1 MEYFY
6 FEQEPSLCRASFA
19 ITHLGQLQS
28 SENSLWLDA
37 NSFYQQPTYQEAAL
51 GELIAKRELRAV
63 NRAHP
68 RWRELCQQQKP
79 QPPFT
84 VNLLACGDVGS
95 TLLIG
100 LKLLARNTIRK
111 IGIYD
116 INPALCQRWE
126 FELNQIC
133 APSAELTSPVVS
145 IITKDQLFDCD
156 IFVFCATAGVPAL
169 NDKSDVRLAQYQNN
183 AAIIKEYALLARE
196 KHFQGLF
203 AVVSDPVDLLCQTV
217 LLESNKDPNGNF
229 DGLGLFPEQIEGYGL
244 GVMHARARYYAAKD
258 PTLVSYL
265 DEGRAYGPHGQGL
278 IIANSVANYND
289 EKSKRLTELALTANI
304 KAREYGFKPYV
315 APALSSGALS
325 LLATLRGEWHYSST
339 YLGGIFMGARNRRCS
354 AGLEI
359 EALPLPQQLKQR
371 IEETTEILKSLN
383 NSIIG
388 LSSDTGR

>member
-1 MEYFY
+1 M
-6 FEQEPSLCRASFA
+6 
-19 ITHLGQLQS
+19 
-28 SENSLWLDA
+28 
-37 NSFYQQPTYQEAAL
+37 
-51 GELIAKRELRAV
+51 
-63 NRAHP
+63 
-68 RWRELCQQQKP
+68 
-79 QPPFT
+79 
-84 VNLLACGDVGS
+84 
-95 TLLIG
+95 LIG
-100 LKLLARNTIRK
+100 LQLLAQNTIRK

-145 IITKDQLFDCD
+145 TITKDQLFDCD

-258 PTLVSYL
+258 P
-265 DEGRAYGPHGQGL
+265 E
-278 IIANSVANYND
+278 
-289 EKSKRLTELALTANI
+289 
-304 KAREYGFKPYV
+304 
-315 APALSSGALS
+315 
-325 LLATLRGEWHYSST
+325 
-339 YLGGIFMGARNRRCS
+339 
-354 AGLEI
+354 
-359 EALPLPQQLKQR
+359 
-371 IEETTEILKSLN
+371 
-383 NSIIG
+383 
-388 LSSDTGR
+388 

>member
-100 LKLLARNTIRK
+100 LKLLAQNTIRK

-145 IITKDQLFDCD
+145 IITKDQLFD
-156 IFVFCATAGVPAL
+156 
-169 NDKSDVRLAQYQNN
+169 
-183 AAIIKEYALLARE
+183 
-196 KHFQGLF
+196 
-203 AVVSDPVDLLCQTV
+203 
-217 LLESNKDPNGNF
+217 
-229 DGLGLFPEQIEGYGL
+229 
-244 GVMHARARYYAAKD
+244 
-258 PTLVSYL
+258 
-265 DEGRAYGPHGQGL
+265 
-278 IIANSVANYND
+278 
-289 EKSKRLTELALTANI
+289 
-304 KAREYGFKPYV
+304 
-315 APALSSGALS
+315 
-325 LLATLRGEWHYSST
+325 
-339 YLGGIFMGARNRRCS
+339 
-354 AGLEI
+354 
-359 EALPLPQQLKQR
+359 
-371 IEETTEILKSLN
+371 
-383 NSIIG
+383 
-388 LSSDTGR
+388 